1 MMSHKQT
8 DFTTRTRASWAV
20 LSIVSL
26 ISALVCSACV
36 ENSSIAE
43 TPAGTTDGTAR
54 SIHIIEPDGGDI
66 VWIFPKHKDTLGSGG
81 ELQIYVDAE
90 THPEA
95 RGGFAKFTLG
105 VGGSLP
111 VHKHDKTEEFAYFIS
126 GEGMAIGFKDGEPQ
140 ELPVRAGNVWYNPP
154 GVWHTI
160 KNTGDE
166 PLVLVFAVIPNEKT
180 GLLSFFRRVG
190 AKPGEE
196 ATVLSPEEFGKIAAE
211 HDLILRPPG
220 EGQQ

>member
-1 MMSHKQT
+1 MSHKQT
-8 DFTTRTRASWAV
+8 DVTTRTRSSWVA
-20 LSIVSL
+20 LSILSMIL
-26 ISALVCSACV
+26 ALVCSACV
-36 ENSSIAE
+36 GNSSVAE
-43 TPAGTTDGTAR
+43 APAGAADTTAA
-54 SIHIIEPDGGDI
+54 SLVIIEPDGGDI
-66 VWIFPKHKDTLGSGG
+66 VWIFPKNKDTLGSGG

-95 RGGFAKFTLG
+95 KGSFAKFTLG
-105 VGGSLP
+105 PGGSLP
-111 VHKHDKTEEFAYFIS
+111 VHKHDKTEELAYFIS
-126 GEGMAIGFKDGEPQ
+126 GEGVAVGFENGEPQ
-140 ELPVRAGNVWYNPP
+140 ELPVREGNVWYNPP
-154 GVWHTI
+154 GVWHSI

-166 PLVLVFAVIPNEKT
+166 PLVLVFAVVPNEKV

-196 ATVLSPEEFGKIAAE
+196 ATILSPDEFGRIAAE